1 MVRRLVEMAFAKTAT
16 AEAAIPWIQRL
27 TAEETKTPSQETETP
42 CGDNLC
48 EECPKFE
55 SGTCDIVKSDE
66 E

>member
-1 MVRRLVEMAFAKTAT
+1 MDAETAFGKMAT

-27 TAEETKTPSQETETP
+27 TQGEPKTPSQENETP
-42 CGDNLC
+42 CEDNIC

-55 SGTCDIVKSDE
+55 TSTCDLVRSDQE

>member
-1 MVRRLVEMAFAKTAT
+1 MVDAETVFAKTET

-42 CGDNLC
+42 CEGYIC

-55 SGTCDIVKSDE
+55 SGTCDLVKSDE